1 MTKKSCPLGEDCDL
15 TIAWMKKAEDARDKI
30 KELEAELNL
39 MKTSGIAEVAV
50 RNPSVMEY
58 MKHWEGRAETAEA
71 KLAKAVKD
79 LKGWLEVSQ
88 HCTIED
94 GVCWCGEDMKNH
106 RNSTNYAH
114 SPVDHGAYVAR
125 RLAESTRAT
134 LAEIEGGKP

>member
-1 MTKKSCPLGEDCDL
+1 MTDCDCTYTAADIDTL
-15 TIAWMKKAEDARDKI
+15 VNDLQVSW
-30 KELEAELNL
+30 
-39 MKTSGIAEVAV
+39 AEVAELK
-50 RNPSVMEY
+50 R
-58 MKHWEGRAETAEA
+58 

-134 LAEIEGGKP
+134 LAEIEVDKR

>member
-1 MTKKSCPLGEDCDL
+1 VSDKHAQMREMARGLIRDSV
-15 TIAWMKKAEDARDKI
+15 IEDA
-30 KELEAELNL
+30 
-39 MKTSGIAEVAV
+39 IAQRIAQIVEFIHED
-50 RNPSVMEY
+50 RITPL
-58 MKHWEGRAETAEA
+58 EA

-134 LAEIEGGKP
+134 LAEI